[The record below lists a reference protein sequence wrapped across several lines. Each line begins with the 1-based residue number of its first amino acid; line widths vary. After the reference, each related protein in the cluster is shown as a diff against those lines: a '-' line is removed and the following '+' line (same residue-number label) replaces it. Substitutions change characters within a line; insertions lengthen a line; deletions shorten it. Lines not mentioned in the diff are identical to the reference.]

1 MRRSV
6 ADRRLRGG
14 LPVARPLRSRCS
26 EEPGASIRKRVP
38 ILGRC
43 VRFFPFQ
50 EICGP
55 RLDRLQ
61 GVERRR
67 QFAPVTF
74 ITQERNSARDQ
85 ASGVGVGTG
94 SDCGEAFGARG
105 RLCLGF
111 VGSDAASSTTSDFDR
126 ERVVRLGLEV
136 PSTSP
141 SAASTFSSPF
151 ATADSAE
158 IDAAAASAFGLR
170 PRPSCFASDD
180 RCSEYA
186 GAVKG

>member
-1 MRRSV
+1 M
-6 ADRRLRGG
+6 
-14 LPVARPLRSRCS
+14 
-26 EEPGASIRKRVP
+26 GASPRSASPDLALPDNR
-38 ILGRC
+38 GRQSTKGYPSSGG
-43 VRFFPFQ
+43 VVDPSHSGNLR
-50 EICGP
+50 P
-55 RLDRLQ
+55 RLI
-61 GVERRR
+61 GYSGSRRDAN
-67 QFAPVTF
+67 APVTF

-111 VGSDAASSTTSDFDR
+111 VGSDAASSSTSDFDR

-180 RCSEYA
+180 RRSE
-186 GAVKG
+186 

>member
-1 MRRSV
+1 M
-6 ADRRLRGG
+6 
-14 LPVARPLRSRCS
+14 
-26 EEPGASIRKRVP
+26 GASLS
-38 ILGRC
+38 LGLSDRDALRNRGRQSAKGYPFSGG
-43 VRFFPFQ
+43 VFDTPFQ
-50 EICGP
+50 GFCGP

-180 RCSEYA
+180 RCSE
-186 GAVKG
+186 